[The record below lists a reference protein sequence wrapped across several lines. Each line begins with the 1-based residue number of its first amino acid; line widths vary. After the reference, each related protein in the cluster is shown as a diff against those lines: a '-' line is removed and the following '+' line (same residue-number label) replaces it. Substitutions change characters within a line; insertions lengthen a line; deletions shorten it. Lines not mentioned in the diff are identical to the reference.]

1 MAFSLNGGGG
11 PGRSRFRGTGQL
23 SDINVVPLVDV
34 VLVLLIIFMITAQA
48 MEFGLEIDVPKVR
61 QSERSAEDLPVVSV
75 TRAGEVYLADKPV
88 NINALA
94 DEIRRKYGDRGKAA
108 YIRGDKAVNW
118 DAVAQVIS
126 ALGDAKIEARVVTK
140 AEENLRPA
148 RR

>member
-1 MAFSLNGGGG
+1 MAFSFHGGGT
-11 PGRSRFRGTGQL
+11 GRSRFRGSGQL

-75 TRAGEVYLADKPV
+75 TRAGEIYLADKPV
-88 NINALA
+88 NINVLG
-94 DEIRRKYGDRGKAA
+94 DEIRKKYGKNGNAA
-108 YIRGDKAVNW
+108 YVRADKATTW
-118 DAVAQVIS
+118 DAVAQVFS
-126 ALGDAKIEARVVTK
+126 ALGTAKIEVRTVTK
-140 AEENLRPA
+140 AEESLRPG

>member
-1 MAFSLNGGGG
+1 MAFSLGSGGS
-11 PGRSRFRGTGQL
+11 GRSRFRANGQL

-75 TRAGEVYLADKPV
+75 TRAGEVFLADQPV
-88 NINALA
+88 NINALGE
-94 DEIRRKYGDRGKAA
+94 EIRRKYGQRGGAA
-108 YIRGDKAVNW
+108 YVRADKATTW

-126 ALGDAKIEARVVTK
+126 ALGEAKIEVRTVTK
-140 AEENLRPA
+140 ADENLRPA

>member
-1 MAFSLNGGGG
+1 MAFSFNGGGI
-11 PGRSRFRGTGQL
+11 GRSRFRGTGRL

-75 TRAGEVYLADKPV
+75 TRAGEIFLADKPV
-88 NINALA
+88 NINALGEA
-94 DEIRRKYGDRGKAA
+94 IRERYGERGKAA
-108 YIRGDKAVNW
+108 YVRADKATTW

-126 ALGDAKIEARVVTK
+126 ALGEAKIEVRTVTK
-140 AEENLRPA
+140 AEESLRPQ